1 VAILKDYRKLSW
13 VWPRSLNSIFPWQG
27 INAVVLRVICTF
39 FAAQMLR
46 MMFLLSAAGAKDGG
60 SGRQPFAAG

>member
-1 VAILKDYRKLSW
+1 M
-13 VWPRSLNSIFPWQG
+13 
-27 INAVVLRVICTF
+27 VLRVICTF

-46 MMFLLSAAGAKDGG
+46 MMFLLSAAGSKDGG